1 MCGICGV
8 YEYGRAQ
15 GGVTWELVS
24 GMRDTM
30 VHRGPDD
37 AGTWV
42 SADRRVGLGHRR
54 LSIVDLSAAGHNP
67 MTNETRDVW
76 IVFNG
81 EIYNHEKLRPA
92 LVEKG
97 HTYRSRTDTET
108 IVHLYEEEGPD
119 LVHRLEGMFAIAIW
133 DESRKR
139 LFLARDRLGIKP
151 LYYMNANGRLL
162 FASEIKALLEHP
174 DVSRDIDEESLYH
187 YLTFLTTPA
196 PNTLFAGISKLQPGH
211 MLTCDEHGNVVV
223 RRYWDA
229 IVDAPESPLSELDTI
244 DRVRELLTEAIDKRM
259 MSDVPFGVF
268 LSGGVDSSANVAL
281 MSRLV
286 TQPVR
291 TFTVGF
297 EGAPQYNELHHA
309 RRVAREFGAD
319 YHEVIIGH
327 EDAISFLPDMIY
339 HQDEPIAD
347 PVCVSLYY
355 VSKLARETGT
365 VVVQAGEGADEI
377 FSGYT
382 TYASYLKIYE
392 KLWRHAERLPAGV
405 RRTIAAAVQSAFG
418 RAVVSH
424 MPKGKKLIP
433 ELSRRLGAGE
443 SLFWNA
449 AEVWDETTKRSLLST
464 GYQARLDGLS
474 SYSVVS
480 EHLDRI
486 ATEKPS
492 SDFLERMIYVEL
504 KLRLAE
510 LLLMR
515 VDKIT
520 MATSVE
526 TRVPFLDHKLVE
538 FAMTIPRSMKVR
550 DGQNKWILKKS
561 LEGIIPNDLLYR
573 PKMGFGL
580 PINEWFI
587 TGMAPFVEH
596 ALFSSPIRRR
606 GLFDYDLI
614 QSLWKQHLAGKVNYS
629 FNIWSLLNLS
639 LWYEHWIERRPF
651 GIRDS
656 GIGGRESDVGGR
668 GSGVSD
674 RGTGIPGLE
683 EPRG

>member
-1 MCGICGV
+1 MCGICGIF
-8 YEYGRAQ
+8 EYGRAT
-15 GGVTWELVS
+15 GGVTWDVVS
-24 GMRDTM
+24 AMRDTM

-37 AGTWV
+37 AGTWI

-76 IVFNG
+76 ITFNG
-81 EIYNHEKLRPA
+81 EIYNHEKLRPR
-92 LVEKG
+92 LVERG
-97 HTYRSRTDTET
+97 HVYRSRTDTET
-108 IVHLYEEEGPD
+108 IVHLYEEEGAD
-119 LVHRLEGMFAIAIW
+119 LVHRLEGMFAFAIW
-133 DESRKR
+133 DESKR
-139 LFLARDRLGIKP
+139 RLLLARDRLGVKP
-151 LYYMNANGRLL
+151 LYYTINNGRLL

-174 DVSRDIDEESLYH
+174 DVARDVDEESLYH

-196 PNTLFAGISKLQPGH
+196 PKTLFKGISKLPPGH
-211 MLTCDEHGNVVV
+211 MLTCDEHGRIEV

-229 IVDAPESPLSELDTI
+229 IVDQPDEPLSEEETI
-244 DRVRELLTEAIDKRM
+244 ERVRELLSEAIEKRM
-259 MSDVPFGVF
+259 MADVPFGVF

-281 MSRLV
+281 MSKL
-286 TQPVR
+286 TSMPVR

-297 EGAPQYNELHHA
+297 EGAPQYNELDHA
-309 RRVAREFGAD
+309 RRVAKQFGAD

-327 EDAISFLPDMIY
+327 EDAIAFLPDMIF

-355 VSKLARETGT
+355 VSRLARETGT
-365 VVVQAGEGADEI
+365 VVVQAGEGSDEI

-382 TYASYLKIYE
+382 TYATYLKMYE
-392 KLWRHAERLPAGV
+392 RVWRHAERLPSGV
-405 RRTIAAAVQSAFG
+405 RRALGAAVRSAPG
-418 RAVVSH
+418 RAAVSRL
-424 MPKGKKLIP
+424 PKGKKLVP
-433 ELSRRLGAGE
+433 ELSRRLASGE
-443 SLFWNA
+443 ALFWHA
-449 AEVWDETTKRSLLST
+449 AEVWDETTKGSLLT
-464 GYQARLDGLS
+464 PAYRERLGGLS
-474 SYSVVS
+474 SYEVVRES
-480 EHLDRI
+480 LERI
-486 ATEKPS
+486 AEAKPS

-550 DGQNKWILKKS
+550 DGQNKWVLKKA
-561 LEGIIPNDLLYR
+561 LEGIVDDDLLYR
-573 PKMGFGL
+573 PKQGFGL

-587 TGMAPFVEH
+587 SGMAPFVEH
-596 ALFSSPIRRR
+596 ALFSSPIRQR
-606 GLFDYDLI
+606 GFFDYDFI
-614 QSLWKQHLAGKVNYS
+614 RSLWEQHLSGRVNYS

-651 GIRDS
+651 GISEPAPRDH
-656 GIGGRESDVGGR
+656 GP
-668 GSGVSD
+668 GVRD
-674 RGTGIPGLE
+674 QQ
-683 EPRG
+683 